1 MNIFVSKWKYALHSG
16 SEHMLS
22 GQQAVG
28 LSIFQLGMGIYFGL
42 NSFIFPLSVPFFKA
56 GLEFFEILPLK

>member
-42 NSFIFPLSVPFFKA
+42 N
-56 GLEFFEILPLK
+56 